1 MGKHEG
7 SIGIARRSR
16 RDGIWRFFLF
26 FCTDLITTYVLN
38 LFPFVVENKA
48 NPSLWT
54 DGERWLVL

>member
-1 MGKHEG
+1 MGKREG

-38 LFPFVVENKA
+38 LFPFVVNKGQ
-48 NPSLWT
+48 PESM
-54 DGERWLVL
+54 DRR